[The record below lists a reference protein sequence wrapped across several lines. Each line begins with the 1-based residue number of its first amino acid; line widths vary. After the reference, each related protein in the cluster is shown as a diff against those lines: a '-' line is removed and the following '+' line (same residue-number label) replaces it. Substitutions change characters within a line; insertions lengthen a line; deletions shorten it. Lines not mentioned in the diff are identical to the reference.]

1 MKVYTKLEEL
11 NNLEHCILTI
21 GSFDGLHLGH
31 QALIKKVTELAK
43 TSKTDSAMLTFH
55 PHPRSVLGRDGK
67 PVELITTMKERVRRL
82 EQLGLDHLAIIPFT
96 RDLSE
101 MQPLAYVEQYIA
113 NAFKPKRV
121 VIGFDHRFGYQRS
134 GDAALLARLGKA
146 YSFEVEV
153 IDAQKVTELKI
164 SSTRIREALAHGAIS
179 EANSLLGYA
188 FELEGVVVHGEKRG
202 RELDYPTANLL
213 LRDAKKL
220 IPKPGVYWGI
230 STVDNEEYC
239 SMVNIGHRPTYDN
252 GALKVEVHILD
263 WEGDLYGSNLRV
275 SFMERLRD
283 ERPFNN
289 SNALK
294 AQLQA
299 DEKLCRARYTEV
311 LGSRQ

>member
-11 NNLEHCILTI
+11 NILEHCILTI
-21 GSFDGLHLGH
+21 GSFDGLHIGH

-43 TSKTDSAMLTFH
+43 ASKTDSAMLTFH

-67 PVELITTMKERVRRL
+67 LIELITTMKERVRRL

-101 MQPLAYVEQYIA
+101 MQPLTYVEQYIA
-113 NAFKPKRV
+113 SAFKPKRV

-134 GDAALLARLGKA
+134 GDASLLARLGKA
-146 YSFEVEV
+146 YSFEVDV

-164 SSTRIREALAHGAIS
+164 SSTRIREALANGAIS

-188 FELEGVVVHGEKRG
+188 FELEGIVVHGEKRG
-202 RELDYPTANLL
+202 RQLDYPTANLL
-213 LRDAKKL
+213 LQDGKKL
-220 IPKPGVYWGI
+220 IPKPGVYWGVSNI
-230 STVDNEEYC
+230 DNKEYC
-239 SMVNIGHRPTYDN
+239 VMVNIGHRPTYDN

-275 SFMERLRD
+275 SFMERIRD
-283 ERPFNN
+283 EQPFDN

-294 AQLQA
+294 SQLQE
-299 DEKLCRARYTEV
+299 DEQLCRALYAQV
-311 LGSRQ
+311 LGSSQ

>member
-11 NNLEHCILTI
+11 NSFEHCILTI
-21 GSFDGLHLGH
+21 GSFDGLHIGH
-31 QALIKKVTELAK
+31 QALIKKVTDLAK
-43 TSKTDSAMLTFH
+43 TSNTDSAMLTFH
-55 PHPRSVLGRDGK
+55 PHPRAVLGRDGK
-67 PVELITTMKERVRRL
+67 PIELITTMKERVRRL
-82 EQLGLDHLAIIPFT
+82 EQLQLDHLAIIPFT

-134 GDAALLARLGKA
+134 GDASLLARLGKA
-146 YSFEVEV
+146 YSFEVDV

-164 SSTRIREALAHGAIS
+164 SSTRIRKALANGAIS

-188 FELEGVVVHGEKRG
+188 FELEGIVVHGEKRG
-202 RELDYPTANLL
+202 RQLEYPTANLL
-213 LRDAKKL
+213 LQDGKKL
-220 IPKPGVYWGI
+220 IPKPGVYWGVSNI
-230 STVDNEEYC
+230 NSKEYC

-275 SFMERLRD
+275 SFMERIRD
-283 ERPFNN
+283 EQPFDN

-294 AQLQA
+294 AQLKA
-299 DEKLCRARYTEV
+299 DEQLCRTRYTEV
-311 LGSRQ
+311 LGSGQ

>member
-1 MKVYTKLEEL
+1 
-11 NNLEHCILTI
+11 
-21 GSFDGLHLGH
+21 
-31 QALIKKVTELAK
+31 
-43 TSKTDSAMLTFH
+43 MLTFH
-55 PHPRSVLGRDGK
+55 PHPRSVLGRDGN

-82 EQLGLDHLAIIPFT
+82 EQLELDHLAIIPFT

-113 NAFKPKRV
+113 KAFKPKRV

-188 FELEGVVVHGEKRG
+188 FELEGVVVHGEKEE
-202 RELDYPTANLL
+202 ELDYPTANLL

-230 STVDNEEYC
+230 SIST
-239 SMVNIGHRPTYDN
+239 T
-252 GALKVEVHILD
+252 
-263 WEGDLYGSNLRV
+263 GSIA
-275 SFMERLRD
+275 
-283 ERPFNN
+283 PW
-289 SNALK
+289 
-294 AQLQA
+294 
-299 DEKLCRARYTEV
+299 
-311 LGSRQ
+311 

>member
-31 QALIKKVTELAK
+31 QALIRKVTELAK
-43 TSKTDSAMLTFH
+43 ASKTDSAMLTFH